1 MPGQSAGGIPQGP
14 EGTYRLRPYRGARD
28 DPVPPE
34 GGRTAAVA
42 VVLRPGTYS
51 PDVLLIE
58 RARMEGDPWSGQ
70 MALPGGRR
78 DGADR
83 SLLETAVRETRE
95 ETGVA
100 LDACGRGLGRLDSVE
115 PQSVHLPRLT
125 VLPLVFLVP
134 HGTVAGEV
142 STEVAHALWAPLDHL
157 RDHRNRRVH
166 RHRSGGRTRSF
177 PAIDVEGRPVWGL
190 TRRILIDLLER
201 LP

>member
-1 MPGQSAGGIPQGP
+1 MPGESAGEMSPGP
-14 EGTYRLRPYRGARD
+14 EGTYGLRPYRG
-28 DPVPPE
+28 DPAPPE
-34 GGRTAAVA
+34 GGQTAAVA
-42 VVLRPGTYS
+42 VVLRPGADS
-51 PDVLLIE
+51 PEVLLIE

-78 DGADR
+78 DAADR

-100 LDACGRGLGRLDSVE
+100 LDAGGRALGRLDRVE
-115 PQSVHLPRLT
+115 PQSVHLPPLT
-125 VLPLVFLVP
+125 VLPLVFMVP
-134 HGTVAGEV
+134 SGTAAGEA
-142 STEVAHALWAPLDHL
+142 SAEVARTLWASLDHL
-157 RDHRNRRVH
+157 RDRGNRRVH

-201 LP
+201 LR

>member
-1 MPGQSAGGIPQGP
+1 MPGQSAGEIPRGP
-14 EGTYRLRPYRGARD
+14 EGTHGLRPYRGARD

-42 VVLRPGTYS
+42 VVLRPGTDS
-51 PDVLLIE
+51 PEVLLIE
-58 RARMEGDPWSGQ
+58 RSRVEGDPWSGQ

-78 DGADR
+78 DATDR

-100 LDACGRGLGRLDSVE
+100 LDAYGRALGRLDSVE

-125 VLPLVFLVP
+125 VLPLVFLVG
-134 HGTVAGEV
+134 HGTVAGEA
-142 STEVAHALWAPLDHL
+142 SAEVARTLWAPLDHL
-157 RDHRNRRVH
+157 RNRRNRRVH
-166 RHRSGGRTRSF
+166 RHRSGGRIHSF
-177 PAIDVEGRPVWGL
+177 PAIDVEGQPVWGL

>member
-1 MPGQSAGGIPQGP
+1 MAGQSTGGIPTGP
-14 EGTYRLRPYRGARD
+14 KGTHWLRPYRGAGD

-42 VVLRPGTYS
+42 VVLRPGTHA
-51 PDVLLIE
+51 PEVLLIE
-58 RARMEGDPWSGQ
+58 RTQAEGDPWSGQ

-78 DGADR
+78 DAADR

-95 ETGVA
+95 ETGMA
-100 LDACGRGLGRLDSVE
+100 LDVCGRALGRLDSVE
-115 PQSVHLPRLT
+115 PQSVHLPPLT
-125 VLPLVFLVP
+125 VLPLVFLVWD
-134 HGTVAGEV
+134 GTVAGEA
-142 STEVAHALWAPLDHL
+142 SAEVARTLWAPLDHL
-157 RDHRNRRVH
+157 RDRRNRRVH

>member
-1 MPGQSAGGIPQGP
+1 MPGESAGGSPQGP
-14 EGTYRLRPYRGARD
+14 EGTYGLRPYRGARD

-34 GGRTAAVA
+34 GGQTAAVA
-42 VVLRPGTYS
+42 VVLRSGTDS
-51 PDVLLIE
+51 PEVLLIE
-58 RARMEGDPWSGQ
+58 RALVEGDPWSGQ

-78 DGADR
+78 DAADR
-83 SLLETAVRETRE
+83 SLLETAARETRE

-100 LDACGRGLGRLDSVE
+100 LDACGRALGRLDKVE

-134 HGTVAGEV
+134 PGTAAGEA
-142 STEVAHALWAPLDHL
+142 SAEVARTLWASLDHL
-157 RDHRNRRVH
+157 RDRGNRRVH

-201 LP
+201 LR

>member
-1 MPGQSAGGIPQGP
+1 M
-14 EGTYRLRPYRGARD
+14 
-28 DPVPPE
+28 
-34 GGRTAAVA
+34 A
-42 VVLRPGTYS
+42 VVLRPATDS
-51 PDVLLIE
+51 PEVLLIE
-58 RARMEGDPWSGQ
+58 RTQVEGDPWSGQ

-78 DGADR
+78 DAADR

-100 LDACGRGLGRLDSVE
+100 LDACGHGLGRLARVE

-134 HGTVAGEV
+134 QGTVAAEA
-142 STEVAHALWAPLDHL
+142 SEEVALTVWAPLDHL
-157 RDHRNRRVH
+157 RDRRNRRVH

-190 TRRILIDLLER
+190 TRRILIDLLDR
-201 LP
+201 LT